1 MHQTISLLRLRYKK
15 HLVRVGKRSYFD
27 MKHLFWSHKHDWR
40 SPDLPSKI
48 SVFEIFFEYSTVSW
62 TEMEILLAR
71 QCFWFYSPRL
81 GETPATATAF
91 PCDLGRDLCCWVESV
106 ESFGCLAYLMVW
118 WWQKPSA
125 CIKADISLR
134 ERVAREREL
143 QYKLTMAAPVFFI
156 FIAPS
161 RCQPQQSLCPL
172 WHPMAAPLHRMKEKR
187 GGGGQL
193 PSGIRYLNPILRS
206 SGLQWR

>member
-1 MHQTISLLRLRYKK
+1 MACKCFFFLLVVFSL
-15 HLVRVGKRSYFD
+15 S
-27 MKHLFWSHKHDWR
+27 
-40 SPDLPSKI
+40 
-48 SVFEIFFEYSTVSW
+48 
-62 TEMEILLAR
+62 
-71 QCFWFYSPRL
+71 C
-81 GETPATATAF
+81 ETPATVTAF
-91 PCDLGRDLCCWVESV
+91 LCDLGRDRCCWVESV

-118 WWQKPSA
+118 WRQKPSA
-125 CIKADISLR
+125 YINADISLR

-143 QYKLTMAAPVFFI
+143 QYKLTMAASVFFI

-193 PSGIRYLNPILRS
+193 PLGIRYLNPILRS

>member
-1 MHQTISLLRLRYKK
+1 MAEQHFFYCCFFIPAAF
-15 HLVRVGKRSYFD
+15 RS
-27 MKHLFWSHKHDWR
+27 SH
-40 SPDLPSKI
+40 
-48 SVFEIFFEYSTVSW
+48 
-62 TEMEILLAR
+62 
-71 QCFWFYSPRL
+71 
-81 GETPATATAF
+81 GTPAAATAF
-91 PCDLGRDLCCWVESV
+91 LCDLGRDLCCWVESV

-118 WWQKPSA
+118 RWQKPSA
-125 CIKADISLR
+125 RIKAGVSPR
-134 ERVAREREL
+134 ERAAREREL

-172 WHPMAAPLHRMKEKR
+172 WHPTAAPLHRMKEKR

-193 PSGIRYLNPILRS
+193 PPGIRYLNPILRS

>member
-1 MHQTISLLRLRYKK
+1 MHIRFVIAIMQGKGNLKQKSKIIWMSLEMIISL
-15 HLVRVGKRSYFD
+15 SQ
-27 MKHLFWSHKHDWR
+27 
-40 SPDLPSKI
+40 I
-48 SVFEIFFEYSTVSW
+48 SQ
-62 TEMEILLAR
+62 ILLQLDWNVKFMAR
-71 QCFWFYSPRL
+71 QTLLVAFSPSCW
-81 GETPATATAF
+81 TPAPAPATAF
-91 PCDLGRDLCCWVESV
+91 LCDLCCWAESV

-125 CIKADISLR
+125 RIKVDISLR

-172 WHPMAAPLHRMKEKR
+172 WHPMAAPLHHMKEKR

-193 PSGIRYLNPILRS
+193 PPGIRYLNPILRS
-206 SGLQWR
+206 SELQWR